1 MLMEAVERG
10 GEPFSAAS
18 CLTTCTYLGDDSRAA
33 CNFLTGQVDDTL
45 SL

>member
-1 MLMEAVERG
+1 MFLIITEIYLLLFRTHV
-10 GEPFSAAS
+10 
-18 CLTTCTYLGDDSRAA
+18 TCTYLGDDSRAA